1 MDFGTIYD
9 IKMHFFGN
17 QRGIRR
23 SIDRVFIFDKKVQNY
38 GSHQG
43 RRVWRFVVAKQ

>member
-1 MDFGTIYD
+1 MDFRYD
-9 IKMHFFGN
+9 IRYKNTFFGN

-23 SIDRVFIFDKKVQNY
+23 LIDRVFIFEKVQNY

>member
-9 IKMHFFGN
+9 TKIHFCWN
-17 QRGIRR
+17 SAWYQEI
-23 SIDRVFIFDKKVQNY
+23 RVFIFDKKVQNY